1 VSTSDPKTERLPAV
15 LDRAKACWVA
25 TRFAL
30 PPAAACL
37 KGHFKAGI
45 TLNLQIFSKI
55 SESAPD
61 IRGMATKGNG
71 SPGGIP
77 IAAPARENPGERV
90 LVGHRIDMKY
100 REGIRK
106 ALIISPQQCSHCFQ
120 CQTFVLI
127 PSLLLKTSSPKKPS
141 PVIDHGRRT
150 VVDYASPT
158 VARILDAA
166 ESLFADN
173 CFAGTRIDDIAAMA
187 GVNKA
192 TLYYHIGGKEKIYE
206 IVLFRHVKTFAD
218 GLEKRLEGLDD
229 PVEALLEVVRHH
241 AEAAIANDRASR
253 TVAHELAGG
262 SHRMTPAIVAE
273 YARVYA
279 ATVRVMSAGAASGHL
294 KKVNPSLAHLLLAG
308 PLFVSAINRPSRSL
322 LFGHALLQGQTK
334 PSLEELA
341 AFLEQVVRDFLAF
354 PPQA

>member
-1 VSTSDPKTERLPAV
+1 MSSARKSVPA
-15 LDRAKACWVA
+15 
-25 TRFAL
+25 
-30 PPAAACL
+30 
-37 KGHFKAGI
+37 
-45 TLNLQIFSKI
+45 
-55 SESAPD
+55 
-61 IRGMATKGNG
+61 
-71 SPGGIP
+71 
-77 IAAPARENPGERV
+77 
-90 LVGHRIDMKY
+90 LV
-100 REGIRK
+100 
-106 ALIISPQQCSHCFQ
+106 
-120 CQTFVLI
+120 
-127 PSLLLKTSSPKKPS
+127 
-141 PVIDHGRRT
+141 HGRRT
-150 VVDYASPT
+150 VIDFSSPT

-206 IVLFRHVKTFAD
+206 VVLYRHIKTFAD
-218 GLEKRLEGLDD
+218 VLEKRLEGLDD

-241 AEAAIANDRASR
+241 AEAAIADNRASR

-262 SHRMTPAIVAE
+262 SPRMTPAIVAE

-279 ATVRVMSAGAASGHL
+279 ATVRVMSVGAASGRL

-322 LFGHALLQGQTK
+322 LFDHALLQGQTR

-341 AFLEQVVRDFLAF
+341 AFLEQVVRDFLTL